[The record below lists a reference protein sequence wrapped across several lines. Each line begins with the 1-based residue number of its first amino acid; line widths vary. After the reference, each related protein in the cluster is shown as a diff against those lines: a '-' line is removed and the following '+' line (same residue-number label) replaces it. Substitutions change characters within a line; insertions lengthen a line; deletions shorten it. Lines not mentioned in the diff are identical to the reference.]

1 MKAQGSIAQLGEC
14 LGDNQE
20 VMGSSPVASISGR
33 EGLSSV
39 SAFFMG
45 FSLLKGMEFF
55 AFRKMEYPETI
66 NHPLGGWETIG
77 YAKITFPNTIKLFR
91 LYCRK
96 ER

>member
-1 MKAQGSIAQLGEC
+1 MIMKKPE
-14 LGDNQE
+14 NRR
-20 VMGSSPVASISGR
+20 ISGAQ
-33 EGLSSV
+33 V
-39 SAFFMG
+39 FFFMG